1 MVLHVV
7 ERHAPLT
14 QSVPGQHCDVAVHV
28 PPRLRHVASRQMFP
42 EHLPEQHSVG
52 LAHAAPD
59 APHTGA
65 KHMPP
70 PHIIP
75 AQQSDSERHGAPAPT
90 QRGER
95 HTPLHTPAQQ
105 GHEKSQAP
113 PMLAQTMARHAPP
126 VHASAGQHCD
136 VSLHGALSGRQT
148 SARQRLP
155 EQSVEQQ
162 SEADSQNVPGDA
174 HV

>member
-1 MVLHVV
+1 MLLHVV

-14 QSVPGQHCDVAVHV
+14 QVVPPQHCDVAVHV
-28 PPRLRHVASRQMFP
+28 PPRPRHVASRQT
-42 EHLPEQHSVG
+42 ELEQLPEQHSEG
-52 LAHAAPD
+52 LVQAAPA

-95 HTPLHTPAQQ
+95 HTPLHTPAQH

-113 PMLAQTMARHAPP
+113 PMLAQSMARHAPP

-136 VSLHGALSGRQT
+136 VSVHGALSGRQT
-148 SARQRLP
+148 SARQTLP

-162 SEADSQNVPGDA
+162 SGADSQNVPGGA